1 MRVIHAELEKT
12 GFKYFAIIEENKAV
26 SGIFQRCSWFVITH
40 KVQFWYIAGKRD
52 CNISETVQ
60 IKDLIITTM
69 IMYNTTAALFPG
81 VCVAYEWFVHL
92 HSKWK
97 WRMTGSVCLIVH
109 IKKWAGGG
117 KKWQHNTNLTVSEV
131 QTASCMTGEIWCTK
145 WGHAEVRRCTR
156 TCNVTTLSKTWTSC
170 RYFEQ
175 TEIKTTIIRVIG
187 TSIIL

>member
-117 KKWQHNTNLTVSEV
+117 KMTAQHKSNSQWSANSFLYD
-131 QTASCMTGEIWCTK
+131 
-145 WGHAEVRRCTR
+145 WGNMVHKMR
-156 TCNVTTLSKTWTSC
+156 SC
-170 RYFEQ
+170 RGQKMHKNLQCDYTVQ
-175 TEIKTTIIRVIG
+175 NMN
-187 TSIIL
+187 

>member
-69 IMYNTTAALFPG
+69 IM
-81 VCVAYEWFVHL
+81 VCTFAQQMEMKNDRERVSYSTHKEM
-92 HSKWK
+92 S
-97 WRMTGSVCLIVH
+97 RR
-109 IKKWAGGG
+109 G

>member
-12 GFKYFAIIEENKAV
+12 GFKYFVIIEENKAV

-52 CNISETVQ
+52 CSNKGFNNNDNDNVQ
-60 IKDLIITTM
+60 HNSGIVSWGLCCIWM
-69 IMYNTTAALFPG
+69 
-81 VCVAYEWFVHL
+81 VCTFAQQMEMKNDRERVSYSTHKEM
-92 HSKWK
+92 S
-97 WRMTGSVCLIVH
+97 RR
-109 IKKWAGGG
+109 G